1 MNIAKL
7 IMIAKHIRIN
17 GNGIKNTVVT
27 MYLLTLN
34 VNIAKCV
41 TIVPVIYIHGW
52 IHREDIV
59 NIAKLI
65 MIAKNI
71 CINGHLVMA
80 AVMIIYLLTLNVN
93 IVKCV
98 TIVPMTCISTIP
110 APSYRK
116 VSGIFASTAV
126 HLTFAKHKGI
136 NGLK

>member
-1 MNIAKL
+1 MCIHGWIHHEDIVNIAKL

-41 TIVPVIYIHGW
+41 TIVP
-52 IHREDIV
+52 
-59 NIAKLI
+59 
-65 MIAKNI
+65 
-71 CINGHLVMA
+71 
-80 AVMIIYLLTLNVN
+80 
-93 IVKCV
+93 
-98 TIVPMTCISTIP
+98 MTCISTIP

-126 HLTFAKHKGI
+126 HPTFAKNKGI